1 MRLPILD
8 WTAGYPKVRL
18 LALAF
23 CAGVFS
29 ASRPSPASAQADTA
43 GARQVSPGRAV
54 ILGQDTL
61 FVVKA
66 GLGPFTPEQRAG
78 VATERV
84 QRLVGEHIADFD
96 SAGVRD
102 NGQSTDVMLGSTVL
116 FTVTDEDAD
125 SAHTTRAALATERAR
140 ALTAAV
146 EARQPK
152 AIIRRV
158 LIGAGLTFL
167 ASVGFLLFLVGLS
180 HLYASTIRRVRSWRG
195 TRIPALRV
203 GRFEIFSSGQV
214 ADFLVAAV
222 SLGRRLGVLLVGV
235 AYIALVLSF
244 FPWTR
249 GLTATLLDWV
259 LQPLRLVGLALVR
272 FIPDLIFILVIVG
285 VTRLLLKLIH
295 LVFNGIAAGR
305 LEFPKFPPEWAE
317 PTYKLVRLFVG
328 VVALIVIF
336 PYLPGSQSEA
346 FKGVTVFVGLLLSLG
361 SASATAN
368 LVAGVLLTYMQPF
381 RVGDRVRIGDT
392 TGDVM
397 EKTLLVSRIR
407 TIKNEDITIPN
418 AMVLS
423 SHIVNFSSSAAK
435 LGLILTP
442 AVTIGY
448 DAPWRKV
455 HQLLLAAAAAS
466 DGVLAEPK
474 PFILQISLDDF
485 YVRYELHAYTDQPNL
500 MHLTYARLNENIQDA
515 FNAAGVEIMS
525 PRYAALRDGNKITI
539 PGSDPAADSRLATFS
554 GSMAHLNRDEAP
566 KAATQGVR
574 T

>member
-1 MRLPILD
+1 VEGALTGMP
-8 WTAGYPKVRL
+8 RL

-23 CAGVFS
+23 CAGLIC
-29 ASRPSPASAQADTA
+29 ASSPRAASAQAVAA
-43 GARQVSPGRAV
+43 GARQDSPERAV
-54 ILGQDTL
+54 LLGGDTL
-61 FVVKA
+61 FFLKA
-66 GLGPFTPEQRAG
+66 GLGPFTPEQRAE
-78 VATERV
+78 VATERL
-84 QRLVGEHIADFD
+84 QRLVGEQLADFD
-96 SAGVRD
+96 SAAVRD
-102 NGQSTDVMLGSTVL
+102 NGRSTDVTLGSTVL

-125 SAHTTRAALATERAR
+125 SAHTTRAALAAERAR

-152 AIIRRV
+152 VIIRRA

-167 ASVGFLLFLVGLS
+167 TSVGFLLFLMGLS
-180 HLYASTIRRVRSWRG
+180 RLHASTIRQVRSWRG
-195 TRIPALRV
+195 TRVPALRA
-203 GRFEIFSSGQV
+203 GRFEIFSSAQV

-222 SLGRRLGVLLVGV
+222 SLARRLTVLLLGV
-235 AYIALVLSF
+235 AYVALVLSF

-259 LQPLRLVGLALVR
+259 LQPLRLVGLAIVR
-272 FIPDLIFILVIVG
+272 FIPDLIFMLVIVG

-305 LEFPKFPPEWAE
+305 LELPKFPREWAE

-381 RVGDRVRIGDT
+381 RVGDRVRIAET

-397 EKTLLVSRIR
+397 EKTLLVTRIR
-407 TIKNEDITIPN
+407 TIKNEDITVPN
-418 AMVLS
+418 AMVLA

-435 LGLILTP
+435 LGLILSP
-442 AVTIGY
+442 AVTIAY

-455 HQLLLAAAAAS
+455 HQLLLAAAAAT
-466 DGVLAEPK
+466 DGIFEEPK
-474 PFILQISLDDF
+474 PFILQTSLDDS
-485 YVRYELHAYTDQPNL
+485 YVRYELNAYTDRPNL
-500 MHLTYARLNENIQDA
+500 MHLTYARLNENIQDV

-539 PGSDPAADSRLATFS
+539 PESDAAADSRLTPFS
-554 GSMAHLNRDEAP
+554 DTMAHANGEAAP
-566 KAATQGVR
+566 KAATLGV
-574 T
+574 

>member
-1 MRLPILD
+1 VEGALTGMP
-8 WTAGYPKVRL
+8 RL

-23 CAGVFS
+23 CAGLIC
-29 ASRPSPASAQADTA
+29 ASSPRAASAQAVTA
-43 GARQVSPGRAV
+43 GARQDSPERAV
-54 ILGQDTL
+54 LLGGDTL
-61 FVVKA
+61 FFLKA
-66 GLGPFTPEQRAG
+66 GLGPFTPEQRAE
-78 VATERV
+78 VATERL
-84 QRLVGEHIADFD
+84 QRLVGEQLADFD
-96 SAGVRD
+96 SAAVRD
-102 NGQSTDVMLGSTVL
+102 NGRSTDVTLGSTVL

-125 SAHTTRAALATERAR
+125 SAHTTRAALAAERAR

-152 AIIRRV
+152 VIIRRA

-167 ASVGFLLFLVGLS
+167 TSVGFLLFLMGLS
-180 HLYASTIRRVRSWRG
+180 RLHASTIRQVRSWRG
-195 TRIPALRV
+195 TRVPALRA
-203 GRFEIFSSGQV
+203 GRFEIFSSAQV

-222 SLGRRLGVLLVGV
+222 SLARRLTVLLLGV
-235 AYIALVLSF
+235 AYVALVLSF

-259 LQPLRLVGLALVR
+259 LQPLRLVGLAIVR
-272 FIPDLIFILVIVG
+272 FIPDLIFMLVIVG

-305 LEFPKFPPEWAE
+305 LELPKFPREWAE

-381 RVGDRVRIGDT
+381 RVGDRVRIAET

-397 EKTLLVSRIR
+397 EKTLLVTRIR
-407 TIKNEDITIPN
+407 TIKNEDITVPN
-418 AMVLS
+418 AMVLA

-435 LGLILTP
+435 LGLILSP
-442 AVTIGY
+442 AVTIAY

-455 HQLLLAAAAAS
+455 HQLLLAAAAAT
-466 DGVLAEPK
+466 DGILEEPK
-474 PFILQISLDDF
+474 PFILQTSLDDS
-485 YVRYELHAYTDQPNL
+485 YVRYELNAYTDRPNL
-500 MHLTYARLNENIQDA
+500 MHLTYARLNENIQDV

-539 PGSDPAADSRLATFS
+539 PESDAAADSRLTPFS
-554 GSMAHLNRDEAP
+554 DTMAHANGEAAP
-566 KAATQGVR
+566 KAATLGV
-574 T
+574 

>member
-1 MRLPILD
+1 MP
-8 WTAGYPKVRL
+8 RL

-23 CAGVFS
+23 CAGLIC
-29 ASRPSPASAQADTA
+29 ASSPRAASAQAVAA
-43 GARQVSPGRAV
+43 GARQDSPERAV
-54 ILGQDTL
+54 LLGGDTL
-61 FVVKA
+61 FFLKA
-66 GLGPFTPEQRAG
+66 GLGPFTPEQRAE
-78 VATERV
+78 VATERL
-84 QRLVGEHIADFD
+84 QRLVGEQLADFD
-96 SAGVRD
+96 SAAVRD
-102 NGQSTDVMLGSTVL
+102 NGRSTDVTLGSTVL

-125 SAHTTRAALATERAR
+125 SAHTTRAALAAERAR

-152 AIIRRV
+152 VIIRRA

-167 ASVGFLLFLVGLS
+167 TSVGFLLFLMGLS
-180 HLYASTIRRVRSWRG
+180 RLHASTIRQVRSWRG
-195 TRIPALRV
+195 TRVPALRA
-203 GRFEIFSSGQV
+203 GRFEIFSSAQV

-222 SLGRRLGVLLVGV
+222 SLARRLTVLLLGV
-235 AYIALVLSF
+235 AYVALVLSF

-259 LQPLRLVGLALVR
+259 LQPLRLVGLAIVR
-272 FIPDLIFILVIVG
+272 FIPDLIFMLVIVG

-305 LEFPKFPPEWAE
+305 LELPKFPREWAE

-381 RVGDRVRIGDT
+381 RVGDRVRIAET

-397 EKTLLVSRIR
+397 EKTLLVTRIR
-407 TIKNEDITIPN
+407 TIKNEDITVPN
-418 AMVLS
+418 AMVLA

-435 LGLILTP
+435 LGLILSP
-442 AVTIGY
+442 AVTIAY

-455 HQLLLAAAAAS
+455 HQLLLAAAAAT
-466 DGVLAEPK
+466 DGIFEEPK
-474 PFILQISLDDF
+474 PFILQTSLDDS
-485 YVRYELHAYTDQPNL
+485 YVRYELNAYTDRPNL
-500 MHLTYARLNENIQDA
+500 MHLTYARLNENIQDV

-539 PGSDPAADSRLATFS
+539 PESDAAADSRLTPFS
-554 GSMAHLNRDEAP
+554 DTMAHANGEAAP
-566 KAATQGVR
+566 KAATLGV
-574 T
+574 